1 MDIKGDW
8 KKRAVSGLMVLAMAL
23 SLLPTSILAADTRSV
38 TDNAIKNGS
47 FEQPAFDDRP
57 SPQWVPDLAFD
68 WKTTAFGKKIE
79 FGSSRNGHDAPQ
91 LTGNNKDIPDGYQFA
106 ELNADEESTL
116 YQYATTVG
124 GNVYEWGLSHRG
136 RYGIDQMAV
145 IIGPKQNVDPA
156 KPSKDGKDQFMQM
169 TDWVR
174 QNAVDIPQTGCT
186 QKITVYSK
194 KFAANGGFQNDIGD
208 SAFSAS
214 PSDVYTE
221 KWNVWIIGT
230 NSDAWGNYG
239 TNSPAYAAGKLAYS
253 CRYAVPDGQTETVF
267 AFCSYS
273 AAGGK
278 TCGNLI
284 DNIHFSLYQT
294 ITAAATAEGS
304 GFIGVP
310 TGNVSEY
317 YPIGS
322 SMSELVVAN
331 GSTITVKA
339 VEPESGDV
347 QFVGAYVTRQ
357 TQTGLE
363 KEFIPAASWKPD
375 DGTYTYTYVHPVKEP
390 ADIVLVFVKK
400 PMVIYEANGGNRYT
414 YGDNGTNAVS
424 FAQQAGSGGVLKER
438 EPYTAQAAETTKD
451 GWRFDGWLLPQNDK
465 VLPAVHTVSY
475 DAERETFTFAANGET
490 TELES
495 VGATLIAQWR
505 WRQRFVTASRVKDAD
520 GKVSADFQENAGCGT
535 VEIVGNVGES
545 VANTPAAKDYFASAS
560 ERVTVTAAANAG
572 YEFIGWYQQV
582 DGEKYELVS
591 SKPTHSYT
599 VSREGVQTIYA
610 RFAPTHTVTY
620 QWASEAAGKC
630 PPEGQLNAN
639 NISLPEDGTVI
650 DGGTYYISKDL
661 EIDKTIDGTVR
672 KDGRTVPGKWVF
684 TGWHDGKE
692 DGSSGTGSDIVI
704 RKTELINVTGDR
716 TLTGFWTFIPEEEHT
731 LTYQFADSARW
742 SPSGSFELTENYYRG
757 ESVTAQ
763 AEPAHNR
770 TKDEE
775 GNPIDVLATGNVTLY
790 GDWSFK
796 GWQRSDTKDKDIV
809 AAGDKFNM
817 PGKDLTLTG
826 QWKFTPYTYT
836 VVYDLGNGTTVDDP
850 NNKNYN
856 YSKLLGSSKPGL
868 NASST
873 DIGIPFGASI
883 KLMELPDGTE
893 IPDDKYFAGWSLTNP
908 EGMTEVQINALP
920 TQDPGDSVGY
930 RKLGI
935 TENGQEVKL
944 YAVYKNKDV
953 ATVDFAV
960 NDSNWGDVD
969 TKSGSFTVQ
978 HGMVDTKT
986 VSSTA
991 TPRDGYHFV
1000 GWYEKD
1006 DGKLESVSKSAINGT
1021 TLTVTTAM
1029 MQEKLNSLT
1038 ENGTP
1043 VLVHYVA
1050 VFARDSFT
1058 VKFDGNGDDVTGEML
1073 PQTFHD
1079 PDSEDQPTTLR
1090 KNEFK
1095 RPGYV
1100 FTGWVEYRTRE
1111 EGQGRIYDDEAS
1123 FAEVTLYRGEQI
1135 KNGGTITLY
1144 AQWEKLADVTIF
1156 YTPEPTSLGTVKLNG
1171 TAAKEND
1178 TITVQEGTVYE
1189 QLNPETG
1196 EARGA
1201 TAVPG
1206 EGSVFVGW
1214 YDAQDTEWSHPLT
1227 GGSTTYTPKRDL
1239 SGRYRKGSYVAL
1251 FRLKQYVLHYV
1262 ANAADAVGKMEDQT
1276 FPHGEAYPLK
1286 KCAFS
1291 REGYRFV
1298 CWATKPEGGEVKY
1311 EDQKNI
1317 KLDEEFP
1324 NLKKDNEEVT
1334 LYAVWQEQSVTI
1346 GYVSSDTELGTVSSA
1361 LETVAAVKGTAK
1373 GSTAQPKSGA
1383 RFDGWYS
1390 ADGTLLSTELKFV
1403 PTRVDGTVWQGTTY
1417 YAHFS
1422 AKRSPSTPSTPA
1434 KPDETKPTLAPIP
1447 EMLNGEDHYAYL
1459 LGYEDGTVRPNGS
1472 ISRAEVATVLFRL
1485 LKDDVRTQNLTK
1497 DNAYS
1502 DVSDTAWYSTAV
1514 STLSKM
1520 GVISGYPDGT
1530 FRPNAP
1536 ITRAEFAAM
1545 IARFDETA
1553 KSADTPFTDISGHW
1567 AENAIGKAYGNG
1579 WVEGSS
1585 KTVFCP
1591 ESNLTRAETAT
1602 LLNRVLHR
1610 LPEKESDLLAN
1621 QIAWPDNPE
1630 TFWGYLAIQEA
1641 TNSHEYERKA
1651 DGVHETQT
1659 AKRENR
1665 DWSKEFEQ

>member
-8 KKRAVSGLMVLAMAL
+8 KKRAVCGLMVLAMAL

-38 TDNAIKNGS
+38 TENAIKNGS
-47 FEQPAFDDRP
+47 FEEPAFHDKN
-57 SPQWVPDLAFD
+57 SPQWPAKEVPDWD
-68 WKTTAFGKKIE
+68 TTASDRKIE
-79 FGSSRNGHDAPQ
+79 FGSRRNGKDAPQ
-91 LTGNNKDIPDGYQFA
+91 LMGDQTIPDGSQFA
-106 ELNADEESTL
+106 ELNADEEGTL
-116 YQYATTVG
+116 YQYAETVG

-136 RYGIDQMAV
+136 REGDDHMAL
-145 IIGPKQNVDPA
+145 IIGPKQDE
-156 KPSKDGKDQFMQM
+156 KPDKPNKAGKDQFMRM
-169 TDWVR
+169 TDWVKSHAEKLGV
-174 QNAVDIPQTGCT
+174 NIPVTGCT

-208 SAFSAS
+208 AFSAS

-230 NSDAWGNYG
+230 SNTAWGNYG
-239 TNSPAYAAGKLAYS
+239 TKSSAYAAGKLAYS
-253 CRYAVPDGQTETVF
+253 CRYAVPDGQTKTVF

-273 AAGGK
+273 AATSNK
-278 TCGNLI
+278 TLGNLI

-294 ITAAATAEGS
+294 ITAAATAGGS

-310 TGNVSEY
+310 TGGKNVY
-317 YPIGS
+317 YEIRG

-331 GSTITVKA
+331 GSPITVKA
-339 VEPESGDV
+339 VEPESDDV

-357 TQTGLE
+357 TQNGLK
-363 KEFIPAASWKPD
+363 KEFIPATSPSWDKVD
-375 DGTYTYTYVHPVKEP
+375 RTYTYEHPVEEP

-400 PMVIYEANGGNRYT
+400 PMVIYEANGGKQYT
-414 YGDNGTNAVS
+414 HGDNGTNAVS
-424 FAQQAGSGGVLKER
+424 FAPQVSGDGSTTARGPYDSKEAT
-438 EPYTAQAAETTKD
+438 PVKD
-451 GWRFDGWLLPQNDK
+451 GWRFDGWLLPQKNK

-475 DAERETFTFAANGET
+475 DAESETFTFTANGET

-495 VGATLIAQWR
+495 VGATLIAQWK
-505 WRQRFVTASRVKDAD
+505 WRQRFVTASRVKNAD
-520 GKVSADFQENAGCGT
+520 GKVSDDFLVNEDCGT
-535 VEIVGNVGES
+535 VEIVGNEGES
-545 VANTPAAKDYFASAS
+545 VANNPAAKDYFASAS
-560 ERVTVTAAANAG
+560 ERVTVTATAKAG

-582 DGEKYELVS
+582 DGKYDLVS

-599 VSREGVQTIYA
+599 VISEGVQTIYA

-620 QWASEAAGKC
+620 QWASVAAGKC
-630 PPEGQLNAN
+630 PQNTPD
-639 NISLPEDGTVI
+639 PPRPGTVI
-650 DGGTYYISKDL
+650 DGGTYYISKDF
-661 EIDKTIDGTVR
+661 IKDKTTIDGTVK

-684 TGWHDGKE
+684 TGWHDGEE
-692 DGSSGTGSDIVI
+692 DGSSGNDVDIVI
-704 RKTELINVTGDR
+704 RVTELINVTGDR
-716 TLTGFWTFIPEEEHT
+716 TLTGFWTFEPEAEHS
-731 LTYQFADSARW
+731 LSYQFADSGSW
-742 SPSGSFELTENYYRG
+742 SPSGSFAHTEEHYRG
-757 ESVTAQ
+757 ESVKA
-763 AEPAHNR
+763 ASEPARNQ
-770 TKDEE
+770 TMDGK
-775 GNPIDVLATGNVTLY
+775 DVLVTDNVTLY

-796 GWQRSDTKDKDIV
+796 GWQRSDNENTIT
-809 AAGDKFNM
+809 AGNDFDM
-817 PGKDLTLTG
+817 PGNNLTLTG
-826 QWKFTPYTYT
+826 QWEFTPYTYT
-836 VVYDLGNGTTVDDP
+836 VVYDTGNGEPVGDLKYASYD
-850 NNKNYN
+850 YAA
-856 YSKLLGSSKPGL
+856 LLGSSKPGL
-868 NASST
+868 KAPST
-873 DIGIPFGASI
+873 GIPFGASI
-883 KLMELPDGTE
+883 KLMELPAGTE
-893 IPDDKYFAGWSLTNP
+893 IPNDKYFAGWSLVKPTNADLSDI
-908 EGMTEVQINALP
+908 E
-920 TQDPGDSVGY
+920 TQAPGDSVGF
-930 RKLGI
+930 RKLEV

-960 NDSNWGDVD
+960 NDSNWGDVNP
-969 TKSGSFTVQ
+969 KSGSFMVQ
-978 HGMVDTKT
+978 NGKVDEGT

-991 TPRDGYHFV
+991 APRDGYHFV
-1000 GWYEKD
+1000 GWYEESD
-1006 DGKLESVSKSAINGT
+1006 DGKLEPVNGSAISGT
-1021 TLTVTTAM
+1021 TLTVTAAM
-1029 MQEKLNSLT
+1029 MQAKLKPLAESRG
-1038 ENGTP
+1038 ENRTP
-1043 VLVHYVA
+1043 VLVVRYVA
-1050 VFARDSFT
+1050 VFEPNTFT
-1058 VKFDGNGDDVTGEML
+1058 IHYEPNYPIIDAGAQSGEMVDQTFSAATTSRNLSPNQFQCKGYTFDGWTTGKGDFYSDGAAFT
-1073 PQTFHD
+1073 QTV
-1079 PDSEDQPTTLR
+1079 E
-1090 KNEFK
+1090 NEGK
-1095 RPGYV
+1095 V
-1100 FTGWVEYRTRE
+1100 
-1111 EGQGRIYDDEAS
+1111 
-1123 FAEVTLYRGEQI
+1123 
-1135 KNGGTITLY
+1135 TLY
-1144 AQWEKLADVTIF
+1144 AQWERLADVTIF
-1156 YTPEPTSLGTVKLNG
+1156 YTPEPTSLGTVELNG

-1189 QLNPETG
+1189 SLNPETG
-1196 EARGA
+1196 TARGA

-1206 EGSVFVGW
+1206 KGSVFVGW
-1214 YDAQDTEWSHPLT
+1214 YDAQGKHPLT
-1227 GGSTTYTPKRDL
+1227 DKTTYTPEKGS
-1239 SGRYRKGSYVAL
+1239 SGRYQDGSYVAR
-1251 FRLKQYVLHYV
+1251 FRLKQYVLHYD
-1262 ANAADAVGKMEDQT
+1262 ANGGTDTMEDQT
-1276 FPHGEAYPLK
+1276 FPHGQAHPLE

-1298 CWATKPEGGEVKY
+1298 GWATESAGEVKY
-1311 EDQKNI
+1311 EDQESI
-1317 KLDEEFP
+1317 KLDEKFP
-1324 NLKKDNEEVT
+1324 NLTNDNDVVT
-1334 LYAVWQEQSVTI
+1334 LYAVWEEQSVTI
-1346 GYVSSDTELGTVSSA
+1346 GYEPNDAELGTV
-1361 LETVAAVKGTAK
+1361 TVESEPVDAVTGTAH

-1383 RFDGWYS
+1383 KFDGWYS
-1390 ADGTLLSTELKFV
+1390 ADGTLLSTELTFV
-1403 PTRVDGTVWQGTTY
+1403 PTRADGAVWQGTTY
-1417 YAHFS
+1417 YARFS

-1485 LKDDVRTQNLTK
+1485 LKDDVRMQNLTK

-1502 DVSDTAWYSTAV
+1502 DVSDTAWYAAAV

-1621 QIAWPDNPE
+1621 QIVWPDNPE

>member
-8 KKRAVSGLMVLAMAL
+8 KKRAVCGLMVLAMAL

-47 FEQPAFDDRP
+47 FEEPAFHDKN
-57 SPQWVPDLAFD
+57 SPQWPANNVPDWD
-68 WKTTAFGKKIE
+68 TTASDKLIE
-79 FGSSRNGHDAPQ
+79 FGSTRK
-91 LTGNNKDIPDGYQFA
+91 TGKVPHIWGNPDIPDGDQFV
-106 ELNADEESTL
+106 ELNAKEESTL
-116 YQYATTVG
+116 YQNAETVG

-136 RYGIDQMAV
+136 RDGVDQMAL
-145 IIGPKQNVDPA
+145 IIGPKQDVDPA
-156 KPSKDGKDQFMQM
+156 KPSADGKDQFMRM
-169 TDWVR
+169 TDWVKSH
-174 QNAVDIPQTGCT
+174 AEELGVKIPYTGCT

-194 KFAANGGFQNDIGD
+194 KFAKNGRFQNDIGD
-208 SAFSAS
+208 AFSAS
-214 PSDVYTE
+214 PFGVYTE

-230 NSDAWGNYG
+230 NNNAWGNYG
-239 TNSPAYAAGKLAYS
+239 TKSPDYAAGKLAYS

-273 AAGGK
+273 AATSDK
-278 TCGNLI
+278 TLGNLI

-294 ITAAATAEGS
+294 ITAAATAGGS

-310 TGNVSEY
+310 TGDKGSEY
-317 YPIGS
+317 YEIGS

-339 VEPESGDV
+339 VEPESDDV

-357 TQTGLE
+357 TQNGLK
-363 KEFIPAASWKPD
+363 KEFIPATSPSWDKVD
-375 DGTYTYTYVHPVKEP
+375 RTYTYVHPVEEP
-390 ADIVLVFVKK
+390 ADIVLVFIK
-400 PMVIYEANGGNRYT
+400 PPTVVYDANGGQKYVHT
-414 YGDNGTNAVS
+414 EGAAEPTDTVS
-424 FAQQAGSGGVLKER
+424 FATGRTK
-438 EPYTAQAAETTKD
+438 YTSHAAQAPAGCKD
-451 GWRFDGWLLPQNDK
+451 TWQFQGWLLVRNEK

-495 VGATLIAQWR
+495 VGATLIAQWK
-505 WRQRFVTASRVKDAD
+505 WRQRFVTASRVKEN
-520 GKVSADFQENAGCGT
+520 GKVSADFRENTDCGT
-535 VEIVGNVGES
+535 VDIVDHKGEL
-545 VANTPAAKDYFASAS
+545 VADNPAAKDYFASAS

-582 DGEKYELVS
+582 DGNKYELVS
-591 SKPTHSYT
+591 SKPTHSYN

-610 RFAPTHTVTY
+610 HFAPTHTVTY
-620 QWASEAAGKC
+620 RWTTEEGKC
-630 PPEGQLNAN
+630 PPEELLNKN
-639 NISLPEDGTVI
+639 GISLPKDGTVI

-661 EIDKTIDGTVR
+661 KIGKTIDGTVT

-692 DGSSGTGSDIVI
+692 DGSSGNDVDIVI
-704 RKTELINVTGDR
+704 RVTELINVTGDR
-716 TLTGFWTFIPEEEHT
+716 TLTGFWTFEPEAEHS
-731 LTYQFADSARW
+731 LSYQFADSGSW
-742 SPSGSFELTENYYRG
+742 SPSGSLAQTEEHYRG
-757 ESVTAQ
+757 ESVTAK
-763 AEPAHNR
+763 AEPARNQ
-770 TKDEE
+770 TTDGK
-775 GNPIDVLATGNVTLY
+775 DVLATDDVTLY
-790 GDWSFK
+790 GAWSFK
-796 GWQRSDTKDKDIV
+796 GWQRSDDNEGII
-809 AAGDKFNM
+809 AAGSEFNM
-817 PGKDLTLTG
+817 PGNDLTLTG
-826 QWKFTPYTYT
+826 QWEFTPYTYT
-836 VVYDLGNGTTVDDP
+836 VVYDTGDGKPISDP
-850 NNKNYN
+850 KYAR
-856 YSKLLGSSKPGL
+856 YDYAALLGSSKPGL
-868 NASST
+868 KAPST
-873 DIGIPFGASI
+873 GIPFGASI
-883 KLMELPDGTE
+883 ELMELPDGTE
-893 IPDDKYFAGWSLTNP
+893 IPDDKYFAGWSIVDPTNADLSTI
-908 EGMTEVQINALP
+908 E
-920 TQDPGDSVGY
+920 TQDPGDSVGF
-930 RKLGI
+930 RKLKV

-960 NDSNWGDVD
+960 NNSNWGDVNP
-969 TKSGSFTVQ
+969 KSGSFTVQ
-978 HGMVDTKT
+978 GNVVEGNT

-991 TPRDGYHFV
+991 APREGYHFV

-1006 DGKLESVSKSAINGT
+1006 AQGELSLVSKDA
-1021 TLTVTTAM
+1021 TLTVTSDM
-1029 MQEKLNSLT
+1029 MQAKLKPLAESRG
-1038 ENGTP
+1038 ENRTP
-1043 VLVHYVA
+1043 VHVVRYIA
-1050 VFARDSFT
+1050 VFARNSFT
-1058 VKFDGNGDDVTGEML
+1058 VEFDRNGDDVTGEIP
-1073 PQTFHD
+1073 PQKFHD
-1079 PDSEDQPTTLR
+1079 PKSKDQPTMLR
-1090 KNEFK
+1090 KNAFT

-1100 FTGWVEYRTRE
+1100 FTGWAELE
-1111 EGQGRIYDDEAS
+1111 NGQGRIYADEAP
-1123 FAEVTLYRGEQI
+1123 FAEVTIYRGVEI
-1135 KNGGTITLY
+1135 KNRDTITLY
-1144 AQWEKLADVTIF
+1144 TQWKKLPDVTIF
-1156 YTPEPTSLGTVKLNG
+1156 YTPEPTSLGTVKLNPTESNELDPQDG
-1171 TAAKEND
+1171 MVSES
-1178 TITVQEGTVYE
+1178 
-1189 QLNPETG
+1189 LNPETG
-1196 EARGA
+1196 TARGA

-1214 YDAQDTEWSHPLT
+1214 YDAQDTERSNLLT
-1227 GGSTTYTPKRDL
+1227 GSTAYTPEKDL
-1239 SGRYRKGSYVAL
+1239 SGRYRDGSYVAL
-1251 FRLKQYVLHYV
+1251 FRLKQYVLHYD
-1262 ANAADAVGKMEDQT
+1262 ANGGTDTMENQT
-1276 FPHGEAYPLK
+1276 FPHGQAHPLE

-1298 CWATKPEGGEVKY
+1298 GWATESTGKVKY
-1311 EDQKNI
+1311 EDQESI
-1317 KLDEEFP
+1317 KLEEEFP
-1324 NLKKDNEEVT
+1324 NLKDDNDEVT
-1334 LYAVWQEQSVTI
+1334 LYAVWKEQSVTI
-1346 GYVSSDTELGTVSSA
+1346 GYEPNDAELGSVSSA
-1361 LETVAAVKGTAK
+1361 SETVDAVTGTAK
-1373 GSTAQPKSGA
+1373 GSIAQPKSGA

-1390 ADGTLLSTELKFV
+1390 ADGTLLSKELTFV
-1403 PTRVDGTVWQGTTY
+1403 PTKKDGAVWQGTTY
-1417 YAHFS
+1417 YARFS

-1485 LKDDVRTQNLTK
+1485 LKDDVRAQNLTK
-1497 DNAYS
+1497 DNACS
-1502 DVSDTAWYSTAV
+1502 DVSGTAWYAAAV

-1536 ITRAEFAAM
+1536 ITRAEVAAM

-1621 QIAWPDNPE
+1621 QIVWPDNPE

>member
-8 KKRAVSGLMVLAMAL
+8 KKRAVCGLMVLAMAL

-38 TDNAIKNGS
+38 TENAIKNGS
-47 FEQPAFDDRP
+47 FEEPAFHDKN
-57 SPQWVPDLAFD
+57 SPQWPAKEVPDWD
-68 WKTTAFGKKIE
+68 TTASDRKIE
-79 FGSSRNGHDAPQ
+79 FGSRRNGKDAPQ
-91 LTGNNKDIPDGYQFA
+91 LMGDQTIPDGSQFA

-116 YQYATTVG
+116 YQYAETVG

-136 RYGIDQMAV
+136 REGDDHMAL
-145 IIGPKQNVDPA
+145 IIGPKQDE
-156 KPSKDGKDQFMQM
+156 KPDKPNKAGKDQFMRM
-169 TDWVR
+169 TDWVKSHAEKLGV
-174 QNAVDIPQTGCT
+174 NIPVTGCT

-208 SAFSAS
+208 AFSAS

-230 NSDAWGNYG
+230 SNTAWGNYG
-239 TNSPAYAAGKLAYS
+239 TKSSAYAAGKLAYS
-253 CRYAVPDGQTETVF
+253 CRYAVPDGQTKTVF

-273 AAGGK
+273 AATSNK
-278 TCGNLI
+278 TLGNLI

-294 ITAAATAEGS
+294 ITAAATAGGS

-310 TGNVSEY
+310 TGGKNVY
-317 YPIGS
+317 YEIRG

-331 GSTITVKA
+331 GSPITVKA
-339 VEPESGDV
+339 VEPESDDV

-357 TQTGLE
+357 TQNGLK
-363 KEFIPAASWKPD
+363 KEFIPATSPSWDKVD
-375 DGTYTYTYVHPVKEP
+375 RTYTYEHPVEEP

-400 PMVIYEANGGNRYT
+400 PMVIYEANGGKQYT
-414 YGDNGTNAVS
+414 HGDNGTNAVS
-424 FAQQAGSGGVLKER
+424 FAPQVSGDGSTTARGPYDSKEAT
-438 EPYTAQAAETTKD
+438 PVKD
-451 GWRFDGWLLPQNDK
+451 GWRFDGWLLPQKNK

-475 DAERETFTFAANGET
+475 DAESETFTFTANGET

-495 VGATLIAQWR
+495 VGATLIAQWK
-505 WRQRFVTASRVKDAD
+505 WRQRFVTASRVKNAD
-520 GKVSADFQENAGCGT
+520 GKVSDDFLVNEDCGT
-535 VEIVGNVGES
+535 VEIVGNEGES
-545 VANTPAAKDYFASAS
+545 VANNPAAKDYFASAS
-560 ERVTVTAAANAG
+560 ERVTVTATAKAG

-582 DGEKYELVS
+582 DGKYDLVS

-599 VSREGVQTIYA
+599 VISEGVQTIYA

-620 QWASEAAGKC
+620 QWASVAAGKC
-630 PPEGQLNAN
+630 PQNTPD
-639 NISLPEDGTVI
+639 PPRPGTVI
-650 DGGTYYISKDL
+650 DGGTYYISKDF
-661 EIDKTIDGTVR
+661 IKDKTTIDGTVK

-684 TGWHDGKE
+684 TGWHDGEE
-692 DGSSGTGSDIVI
+692 DGSSGNDVDIVI
-704 RKTELINVTGDR
+704 RVTELINVTGDR
-716 TLTGFWTFIPEEEHT
+716 TLTGFWTFEPEAEHS
-731 LTYQFADSARW
+731 LSYQFADSGSW
-742 SPSGSFELTENYYRG
+742 SPSGSFAHTEEHYRG
-757 ESVTAQ
+757 ESVKA
-763 AEPAHNR
+763 ASEPARNQ
-770 TKDEE
+770 TMDGK
-775 GNPIDVLATGNVTLY
+775 DVLVTDNVTLY

-796 GWQRSDTKDKDIV
+796 GWQRSDNENTIT
-809 AAGDKFNM
+809 AGNDFDM
-817 PGKDLTLTG
+817 PGNNLTLTG
-826 QWKFTPYTYT
+826 QWEFTPYTYT
-836 VVYDLGNGTTVDDP
+836 VVYDTGNGEPVGDLKYASYD
-850 NNKNYN
+850 YAA
-856 YSKLLGSSKPGL
+856 LLGSSKPGL
-868 NASST
+868 KAPST
-873 DIGIPFGASI
+873 GIPFGASI
-883 KLMELPDGTE
+883 KLMELPAGTE
-893 IPDDKYFAGWSLTNP
+893 IPNDKYFAGWSLVKPTNADLSDI
-908 EGMTEVQINALP
+908 E
-920 TQDPGDSVGY
+920 TQAPGDSVGF
-930 RKLGI
+930 RKLEV

-960 NDSNWGDVD
+960 NDSNWGDVNP
-969 TKSGSFTVQ
+969 KSGRFTVQ
-978 HGMVDTKT
+978 GNEVDGNT

-991 TPRDGYHFV
+991 APRDGYHFV
-1000 GWYEKD
+1000 GWYEESD
-1006 DGKLESVSKSAINGT
+1006 DGKLEPVNGSAISGT
-1021 TLTVTTAM
+1021 TLTVTAAM
-1029 MQEKLNSLT
+1029 MQAKLKPLAESRG
-1038 ENGTP
+1038 ENRTP
-1043 VLVHYVA
+1043 VLVVRYVA
-1050 VFARDSFT
+1050 VFEPNTFT
-1058 VKFDGNGDDVTGEML
+1058 IHYEPNYPIIDAGAQSGEMVDQTFSAATTSRNLSPNQFQCKGYTFDGWTTGKGDFYSDGAAFT
-1073 PQTFHD
+1073 QTV
-1079 PDSEDQPTTLR
+1079 E
-1090 KNEFK
+1090 NEGK
-1095 RPGYV
+1095 V
-1100 FTGWVEYRTRE
+1100 
-1111 EGQGRIYDDEAS
+1111 
-1123 FAEVTLYRGEQI
+1123 
-1135 KNGGTITLY
+1135 TLY
-1144 AQWEKLADVTIF
+1144 AQWERLADVTIF
-1156 YTPEPTSLGTVKLNG
+1156 YTPEPTSLGTVELNG

-1189 QLNPETG
+1189 SLNPETG
-1196 EARGA
+1196 TARGA

-1206 EGSVFVGW
+1206 KGSVFVGW
-1214 YDAQDTEWSHPLT
+1214 YDAQGKHPLT
-1227 GGSTTYTPKRDL
+1227 DKTTYTPEKGS
-1239 SGRYRKGSYVAL
+1239 SGRYQDGSYVAR
-1251 FRLKQYVLHYV
+1251 FRLKQYVLHYD
-1262 ANAADAVGKMEDQT
+1262 ANGGTDTMEDQT
-1276 FPHGEAYPLK
+1276 FPHGQAHPLE

-1298 CWATKPEGGEVKY
+1298 GWATESAGEVKY
-1311 EDQKNI
+1311 EDQESI
-1317 KLDEEFP
+1317 KLDEKFP
-1324 NLKKDNEEVT
+1324 NLTNDNDVVT
-1334 LYAVWQEQSVTI
+1334 LYAVWEEQSVTI
-1346 GYVSSDTELGTVSSA
+1346 GYEPNDAELGTV
-1361 LETVAAVKGTAK
+1361 TVESEPVDAVTGTAH

-1383 RFDGWYS
+1383 KFDGWYS
-1390 ADGTLLSTELKFV
+1390 ADGTLLSTELTFV
-1403 PTRVDGTVWQGTTY
+1403 PTRADGAVWQGTTY
-1417 YAHFS
+1417 YARFS

-1485 LKDDVRTQNLTK
+1485 LKDDVRMQNLTK

-1502 DVSDTAWYSTAV
+1502 DVSDTAWYAAAV

-1621 QIAWPDNPE
+1621 QIVWPDNPE

>member
-8 KKRAVSGLMVLAMAL
+8 KKRVVSGLMVLAMAL

-47 FEQPAFDDRP
+47 FEQPAFDDKP
-57 SPQWVPDLAFD
+57 SPQWVPGPTFD

-79 FGSSRNGHDAPQ
+79 FGSSRNGQKAPQ
-91 LTGNNKDIPDGYQFA
+91 LIGNQDIPDGYQFA

-116 YQYATTVG
+116 YQYAETVG

-136 RYGIDQMAV
+136 REGDDHMAL
-145 IIGPKQNVDPA
+145 IIGPKQDE
-156 KPSKDGKDQFMQM
+156 KPDKPNKAGKDQFMRM
-169 TDWVR
+169 TDWVKSHAEKLGV
-174 QNAVDIPQTGCT
+174 NIPVTGCT

-208 SAFSAS
+208 AFSAS

-230 NSDAWGNYG
+230 SNTAWGNYG
-239 TNSPAYAAGKLAYS
+239 TKSSAYAAGNLAYS
-253 CRYAVPDGQTETVF
+253 CRYAVPDGQTKTVF

-273 AAGGK
+273 AATSNK
-278 TCGNLI
+278 TLGNLI

-294 ITAAATAEGS
+294 ITAAATAGGS
-304 GFIGVP
+304 GFIIVP
-310 TGNVSEY
+310 TGDVSEY

-322 SMSELVVAN
+322 SMRELVVAN
-331 GSTITVKA
+331 GSPITVK
-339 VEPESGDV
+339 VVKPESDDV

-363 KEFIPAASWKPD
+363 KKFIPAASWKPD
-375 DGTYTYTYVHPVKEP
+375 DGTYPYTYEYRVEEP

-400 PMVIYEANGGNRYT
+400 AMVIYEANGGRYT
-414 YGDNGTNAVS
+414 HGDNGTNAVS
-424 FAQQAGSGGVLKER
+424 FAPQVSGDGSTTARGPYDSKEAT
-438 EPYTAQAAETTKD
+438 PVKD
-451 GWRFDGWLLPQNDK
+451 GWRFDGWLLARNHK

-475 DAERETFTFAANGET
+475 DPAIETFTFTAADGTSET
-490 TELES
+490 LKS
-495 VGATLIAQWR
+495 DGATLFAQWK
-505 WRQRFVTASRVKDAD
+505 WRQRFVTASRVKDAG
-520 GKVSADFQENAGCGT
+520 GKVSADFRENTECGT
-535 VEIVGNVGES
+535 VKIVGNEGES
-545 VANTPAAKDYFASAS
+545 VESNPAAKDYFASAS
-560 ERVTVTAAANAG
+560 ERVTVTATAKAG

-582 DGEKYELVS
+582 DGEYDLVS
-591 SKPTHSYT
+591 NKPTHSYN
-599 VSREGVQTIYA
+599 VSSEGVQTIYA

-630 PPEGQLNAN
+630 PPNR
-639 NISLPEDGTVI
+639 PEPPSPGTVI

-661 EIDKTIDGTVR
+661 EIGKTIDGTVK

-692 DGSSGTGSDIVI
+692 DGSSGNDVDIVI
-704 RKTELINVTGDR
+704 RVTELINVTGDR
-716 TLTGFWTFIPEEEHT
+716 TLTGFWTFEPEAEHS
-731 LTYQFADSARW
+731 LSYQFADSGSW
-742 SPSGSFELTENYYRG
+742 SPSGSLAQTEEHYRG
-757 ESVTAQ
+757 ESVTAK
-763 AEPAHNR
+763 AEPARNQ
-770 TKDEE
+770 TTDGK
-775 GNPIDVLATGNVTLY
+775 DVLATDDVTLY
-790 GDWSFK
+790 GAWSFK
-796 GWQRSDTKDKDIV
+796 GWQRSDDNEGII
-809 AAGDKFNM
+809 AAGSEFNM
-817 PGKDLTLTG
+817 PGNDLTLTG
-826 QWKFTPYTYT
+826 QWEFTPYTYT
-836 VVYDLGNGTTVDDP
+836 VVYDTGDGKPISDP
-850 NNKNYN
+850 KYAR
-856 YSKLLGSSKPGL
+856 YDYAALLGSSKPGL
-868 NASST
+868 KAPST
-873 DIGIPFGASI
+873 GIPFGASI
-883 KLMELPDGTE
+883 KLMELPAGTE
-893 IPDDKYFAGWSLTNP
+893 IPNDKYFAGWSLVKP
-908 EGMTEVQINALP
+908 ENNLSTIE
-920 TQDPGDSVGY
+920 TQAPGDSVGF
-930 RKLGI
+930 RKLKV

-969 TKSGSFTVQ
+969 PKSGSFMVQ
-978 HGMVDTKT
+978 NGKVDEGT

-991 TPRDGYHFV
+991 DPRDGYHFV
-1000 GWYEKD
+1000 GWYEK
-1006 DGKLESVSKSAINGT
+1006 GALTPVSTGA
-1021 TLTVTTAM
+1021 TLTVTAAM

-1038 ENGTP
+1038 EKL
-1043 VLVHYVA
+1043 VVHYVA

-1058 VKFDGNGDDVTGEML
+1058 VKFEPNGALDAGGKSDVTGEMP
-1073 PQTFHD
+1073 PQKFHD
-1079 PDSEDQPTTLR
+1079 PNSEDQPTTLR
-1090 KNEFK
+1090 KNAFT
-1095 RPGYV
+1095 RPGYE
-1100 FTGWVEYRTRE
+1100 FTGWAESKTGEGRTYADKE
-1111 EGQGRIYDDEAS
+1111 P
-1123 FAEVTLYRGEQI
+1123 FAEVTIYQGNKIED
-1135 KNGGTITLY
+1135 GGTIILY
-1144 AQWEKLADVTIF
+1144 AQWEKLPDVTIS
-1156 YTPEPTSLGTVKLNG
+1156 YTPIPTSLGTVKLND
-1171 TAAKEND
+1171 AAAEAND
-1178 TITVQEGTVYE
+1178 TITVQEGAVYE
-1189 QLNPETG
+1189 HLNPETG
-1196 EARGA
+1196 TARGA

-1206 EGSVFVGW
+1206 KGSVFVGW
-1214 YDAQDTEWSHPLT
+1214 YDAQGKHPLT
-1227 GGSTTYTPKRDL
+1227 DKTTYTPEKGS
-1239 SGRYRKGSYVAL
+1239 SGRYQDGSYVAR
-1251 FRLKQYVLHYV
+1251 FRLKQYVLHYD
-1262 ANAADAVGKMEDQT
+1262 ANGGTGTMEDQT
-1276 FPHGEAYPLK
+1276 FPHGQAHPLE

-1298 CWATKPEGGEVKY
+1298 GWATESAGEVKY
-1311 EDQKNI
+1311 EDQESI
-1317 KLDEEFP
+1317 KLDEKFP
-1324 NLKKDNEEVT
+1324 NLTNDNDVVT
-1334 LYAVWQEQSVTI
+1334 LYAVWEEQSVTLS
-1346 GYVSSDTELGTVSSA
+1346 YEPNDAELGTV
-1361 LETVAAVKGTAK
+1361 TVESEPVDAVTGTAH
-1373 GSTAQPKSGA
+1373 GSTAQAKSGA
-1383 RFDGWYS
+1383 KFDGWYS
-1390 ADGTLLSTELKFV
+1390 ADGTQLSTDLAFV
-1403 PTRVDGTVWQGTTY
+1403 PKKADGAVWQGTTY
-1417 YAHFS
+1417 YARFS
-1422 AKRSPSTPSTPA
+1422 AQRRPSTPSTPA

-1485 LKDDVRTQNLTK
+1485 LKDDVRMQNLTK

-1502 DVSDTAWYSTAV
+1502 DVSDTAWYAAAV

-1621 QIAWPDNPE
+1621 QIVWPDNPE

>member
-47 FEQPAFDDRP
+47 FEEPAFHDKN
-57 SPQWVPDLAFD
+57 SPQWPAKEVPDWD
-68 WKTTAFGKKIE
+68 TTASDRKIE
-79 FGSSRNGHDAPQ
+79 FGSRRNGKDAPQ
-91 LTGNNKDIPDGYQFA
+91 LIGDQTIPDGYQFA

-116 YQYATTVG
+116 YQYAETVG

-136 RYGIDQMAV
+136 REGDDHMAL
-145 IIGPKQNVDPA
+145 IIGPKQDE
-156 KPSKDGKDQFMQM
+156 KPDKPNKAGKDQFMRM
-169 TDWVR
+169 TDWVKSHAEKLGV
-174 QNAVDIPQTGCT
+174 NIPVTGCT

-208 SAFSAS
+208 AFSAS

-230 NSDAWGNYG
+230 SNTAWGNYG
-239 TNSPAYAAGKLAYS
+239 TKSSAYAAGNLAYS
-253 CRYAVPDGQTETVF
+253 CRYAVPDGQTKTVF

-273 AAGGK
+273 SATSNK
-278 TCGNLI
+278 TLGNLI

-294 ITAAATAEGS
+294 ITAAATAGGS
-304 GFIGVP
+304 GYIGVS
-310 TGNVSEY
+310 TGDKDESVLY
-317 YPIGS
+317 KIDDK
-322 SMSELVVAN
+322 MRELVVAN
-331 GSTITVKA
+331 GSPITVK
-339 VEPESGDV
+339 VVKPKSDDV

-357 TQTGLE
+357 TAKGLE
-363 KEFIPAASWKPD
+363 QVFIPVADKGWREEGD
-375 DGTYTYTYVHPVKEP
+375 TYTYEHRVEEP

-400 PMVIYEANGGNRYT
+400 PMVIYEANGGKQYT
-414 YGDNGTNAVS
+414 HGDNGTNAVS
-424 FAQQAGSGGVLKER
+424 FAPQVSDDGSTTARGPYDSKEAT
-438 EPYTAQAAETTKD
+438 PVKD
-451 GWRFDGWLLPQNDK
+451 GWRFDGWLLPQKNK

-475 DAERETFTFAANGET
+475 DAERDTFTFAANGET
-490 TELES
+490 TELQS
-495 VGATLIAQWR
+495 GGATLIAQWK
-505 WRQRFVTASRVKDAD
+505 WRQRFVTASRVKGAD
-520 GKVSADFQENAGCGT
+520 GMVSADIQENTACGS
-535 VEIVGNVGES
+535 I
-545 VANTPAAKDYFASAS
+545 
-560 ERVTVTAAANAG
+560 TVTSDGAAVKTETTEAVTDYYSQANEKITATATAKNG
-572 YEFIGWYQQV
+572 YRFVGWYQQL
-582 DGEKYELVS
+582 DGDTYQFVS
-591 SKPTHSYT
+591 NQATYT
-599 VSREGVQTIYA
+599 YTAKAEGVQTIYA

-620 QWASEAAGKC
+620 RWTTEEGKC
-630 PPEGQLNAN
+630 PPEELLNKN
-639 NISLPEDGTVI
+639 GISLPETGTVV

-661 EIDKTIDGTVR
+661 EINKTIDGTGTI
-672 KDGRTVPGKWVF
+672 DDRTVPGKWVF
-684 TGWHDGKE
+684 TGWR
-692 DGSSGTGSDIVI
+692 SGESGDSDI
-704 RKTELINVTGDR
+704 RETELIKVKGDR
-716 TLTGFWTFIPEEEHT
+716 TLTGFWTFIPEKEHT
-731 LTYQFADSARW
+731 LTYQFADNNRW
-742 SPSGSFELTENYYRG
+742 SPSGSFAQTENHYRG
-757 ESVTAQ
+757 ESVKA
-763 AEPAHNR
+763 ASEPARNQ
-770 TKDEE
+770 TMDGK
-775 GNPIDVLATGNVTLY
+775 DVLVTDNVTLY

-796 GWQRSDTKDKDIV
+796 GWQRSDNENTIT
-809 AAGDKFNM
+809 AGNDFDM
-817 PGKDLTLTG
+817 PGKNLTLTG
-826 QWKFTPYTYT
+826 QWEFTPYTYT

-868 NASST
+868 NAQST
-873 DIGIPFGASI
+873 GIGIPFGASI
-883 KLMELPDGTE
+883 ELMELPAGTE

-908 EGMTEVQINALP
+908 EGMTEVEINALP
-920 TQDPGDSVGY
+920 TQSPGIFVNDRDFEVGNS
-930 RKLGI
+930 GEQV
-935 TENGQEVKL
+935 TL
-944 YAVYKNKDV
+944 YAIYKTYDV
-953 ATVDFAV
+953 ATVEFDAETGGSV
-960 NDSNWGDVD
+960 TSR
-969 TKSGSFTVQ
+969 SGSFKVKDGDVLQ
-978 HGMVDTKT
+978 EQS

-1000 GWYEKD
+1000 GWYEK
-1006 DGKLESVSKSAINGT
+1006 GALTPVSTGA
-1021 TLTVTTAM
+1021 TLTVTAAM

-1038 ENGTP
+1038 EKL
-1043 VLVHYVA
+1043 VVHYVA

-1058 VKFDGNGDDVTGEML
+1058 VKFEPNGALDAGGKSDVTGEMP
-1073 PQTFHD
+1073 PQKFHD
-1079 PDSEDQPTTLR
+1079 LNSEDQPTTLR
-1090 KNEFK
+1090 KNAFT
-1095 RPGYV
+1095 RPGYE
-1100 FTGWVEYRTRE
+1100 FTGWAESKTGEGLTYADE
-1111 EGQGRIYDDEAS
+1111 EP
-1123 FAEVTLYRGEQI
+1123 FAEVTIYQGNKIED
-1135 KNGGTITLY
+1135 GGTIILY
-1144 AQWEKLADVTIF
+1144 AQWEKLPDVTIS
-1156 YTPEPTSLGTVKLNG
+1156 YTPIPTSLGTVKLND
-1171 TAAKEND
+1171 AAAEAND
-1178 TITVQEGTVYE
+1178 TITVQEGAVYE
-1189 QLNPETG
+1189 HLNPETG
-1196 EARGA
+1196 TARGA

-1206 EGSVFVGW
+1206 KGSVFVGW
-1214 YDAQDTEWSHPLT
+1214 YDAQGKHPLT
-1227 GGSTTYTPKRDL
+1227 DKTTYTPEKGS
-1239 SGRYRKGSYVAL
+1239 SGRYQDGSYVAR
-1251 FRLKQYVLHYV
+1251 FRLKQYVLHYD
-1262 ANAADAVGKMEDQT
+1262 ANGGTDTMEDQT
-1276 FPHGEAYPLK
+1276 FPHGQAHPLE

-1298 CWATKPEGGEVKY
+1298 GWATESAGEVKY
-1311 EDQKNI
+1311 EDQKSI
-1317 KLDEEFP
+1317 KLDEEFK
-1324 NLKKDNEEVT
+1324 NLTNDNDVVT
-1334 LYAVWQEQSVTI
+1334 LYAVWEEQSVTI
-1346 GYVSSDTELGTVSSA
+1346 GYEPNDAELGSVSSA
-1361 LETVAAVKGTAK
+1361 LETVAAVTGTAK
-1373 GSTAQPKSGA
+1373 GSTAQAKSGA

-1390 ADGTLLSTELKFV
+1390 ADGTLLSTDLKFV
-1403 PTRVDGTVWQGTTY
+1403 PTRADGAVWQGTTY

-1485 LKDDVRTQNLTK
+1485 LKDDVRMQNLTK

-1579 WVEGSS
+1579 WVAGSS

>member
-8 KKRAVSGLMVLAMAL
+8 KKRAVCGLMVLAMAL

-38 TDNAIKNGS
+38 TENAIKNGS
-47 FEQPAFDDRP
+47 FEEPAFHDKN
-57 SPQWVPDLAFD
+57 SPQWPAKEVPDWD
-68 WKTTAFGKKIE
+68 TTASDRKIE
-79 FGSSRNGHDAPQ
+79 FGSRRNGKDAPQ
-91 LTGNNKDIPDGYQFA
+91 LMGDQTIPDGSQFA

-116 YQYATTVG
+116 YQYAETVG

-136 RYGIDQMAV
+136 REGDDHMAL
-145 IIGPKQNVDPA
+145 IIGPKQDE
-156 KPSKDGKDQFMQM
+156 KPDKPNKAGKDQFMRM
-169 TDWVR
+169 TDWVKSHAEKLGV
-174 QNAVDIPQTGCT
+174 NIPVTGCT

-208 SAFSAS
+208 AFSAS

-230 NSDAWGNYG
+230 SNTAWGNYG
-239 TNSPAYAAGKLAYS
+239 TKSSAYAAGKLAYS
-253 CRYAVPDGQTETVF
+253 CRYAVPDGQTKTVF

-273 AAGGK
+273 AATSNK
-278 TCGNLI
+278 TLGNLI

-294 ITAAATAEGS
+294 ITAAATAGGS

-310 TGNVSEY
+310 TGGKNVY
-317 YPIGS
+317 YEIRG

-331 GSTITVKA
+331 GSPITVKA
-339 VEPESGDV
+339 VEPESDDV

-357 TQTGLE
+357 TQNGLK
-363 KEFIPAASWKPD
+363 KEFIPATSPSWDKVD
-375 DGTYTYTYVHPVKEP
+375 RTYTYEHPVEEP

-400 PMVIYEANGGNRYT
+400 PMVIYEANGGKQYT
-414 YGDNGTNAVS
+414 HGDNGTNAVS
-424 FAQQAGSGGVLKER
+424 FAPQVSGDGSTTARGPYDSKEAT
-438 EPYTAQAAETTKD
+438 PVKD
-451 GWRFDGWLLPQNDK
+451 GWRFDGWLLPQKNK

-475 DAERETFTFAANGET
+475 DAESETFTFTANGET

-495 VGATLIAQWR
+495 VGATLIAQWK
-505 WRQRFVTASRVKDAD
+505 WRQRFVTASRVKNAD
-520 GKVSADFQENAGCGT
+520 GKVSDDFLVNEDCGT
-535 VEIVGNVGES
+535 VEIVGNEGES
-545 VANTPAAKDYFASAS
+545 VANNPAAKDYFASAS
-560 ERVTVTAAANAG
+560 ERVTVTATAKAG

-582 DGEKYELVS
+582 DGKYDLVS

-599 VSREGVQTIYA
+599 VISEGVQTIYA

-620 QWASEAAGKC
+620 QWASVAAGKC
-630 PPEGQLNAN
+630 PQNTPD
-639 NISLPEDGTVI
+639 PPRPGTVI
-650 DGGTYYISKDL
+650 DGGTYYISKDF
-661 EIDKTIDGTVR
+661 IKDKTTIDGTVK

-684 TGWHDGKE
+684 TGWHDGEE
-692 DGSSGTGSDIVI
+692 DGSSGNDVDIVI
-704 RKTELINVTGDR
+704 RVTELINVTGDR
-716 TLTGFWTFIPEEEHT
+716 TLTGFWTFEPEAEHS
-731 LTYQFADSARW
+731 LSYQFADSGSW
-742 SPSGSFELTENYYRG
+742 SPSGSFAHTEEHYRG
-757 ESVTAQ
+757 ESVKA
-763 AEPAHNR
+763 ASEPARNQ
-770 TKDEE
+770 TMDGK
-775 GNPIDVLATGNVTLY
+775 DVLVTDNVTLY

-796 GWQRSDTKDKDIV
+796 GWQRSDNENTIT
-809 AAGDKFNM
+809 AGNDFDM
-817 PGKDLTLTG
+817 PGNNLTLTG
-826 QWKFTPYTYT
+826 QWEFTPYTYT
-836 VVYDLGNGTTVDDP
+836 VVYDTGNGEPVGDLKYASYD
-850 NNKNYN
+850 YAA
-856 YSKLLGSSKPGL
+856 LLGSSKPGL
-868 NASST
+868 KAPST
-873 DIGIPFGASI
+873 GIPFGASI
-883 KLMELPDGTE
+883 KLMELPAGTE
-893 IPDDKYFAGWSLTNP
+893 IPNDKYFAGWSLVKPTNADLSDI
-908 EGMTEVQINALP
+908 E
-920 TQDPGDSVGY
+920 TQAPGDSVGF
-930 RKLGI
+930 RKLEV

-960 NDSNWGDVD
+960 NDSNWGDVNP
-969 TKSGSFTVQ
+969 KSGSFMVQ
-978 HGMVDTKT
+978 NGKVDEGT

-991 TPRDGYHFV
+991 APRDGYHFV
-1000 GWYEKD
+1000 GWYEESD
-1006 DGKLESVSKSAINGT
+1006 DGKLEPVNGSAISGT
-1021 TLTVTTAM
+1021 TLTVTAAM
-1029 MQEKLNSLT
+1029 MQAKLKPLAESRG
-1038 ENGTP
+1038 ENRTP
-1043 VLVHYVA
+1043 VLVVRYVA
-1050 VFARDSFT
+1050 VFEPNTFT
-1058 VKFDGNGDDVTGEML
+1058 IHYEPNYPIIDAGAQSGEMVDQTFSAATTSRNLSPNQFQCKGYTFDGWTTGKGDFYSDGAAFT
-1073 PQTFHD
+1073 QTV
-1079 PDSEDQPTTLR
+1079 E
-1090 KNEFK
+1090 NEGK
-1095 RPGYV
+1095 V
-1100 FTGWVEYRTRE
+1100 
-1111 EGQGRIYDDEAS
+1111 
-1123 FAEVTLYRGEQI
+1123 
-1135 KNGGTITLY
+1135 TLY
-1144 AQWEKLADVTIF
+1144 AQWERLADVTIF
-1156 YTPEPTSLGTVKLNG
+1156 YTPEPTSLGTVELNG

-1189 QLNPETG
+1189 SLNPETG
-1196 EARGA
+1196 TARGA

-1206 EGSVFVGW
+1206 KGSVFVGW
-1214 YDAQDTEWSHPLT
+1214 YDAQGKHPLT
-1227 GGSTTYTPKRDL
+1227 DKTTYTPEKGS
-1239 SGRYRKGSYVAL
+1239 SGRYQDGSYVAR
-1251 FRLKQYVLHYV
+1251 FRLKQYVLHYD
-1262 ANAADAVGKMEDQT
+1262 ANGGTDTMEDQT
-1276 FPHGEAYPLK
+1276 FPHGQAHPLE

-1298 CWATKPEGGEVKY
+1298 GWATESAGEVKY
-1311 EDQKNI
+1311 EDKESI
-1317 KLDEEFP
+1317 KLDEKFP
-1324 NLKKDNEEVT
+1324 NLTNDNDVVT
-1334 LYAVWQEQSVTI
+1334 LYAVWEEQSVTI
-1346 GYVSSDTELGTVSSA
+1346 GYEPNDAELGTV
-1361 LETVAAVKGTAK
+1361 TVESEPVDAVTGTAH

-1383 RFDGWYS
+1383 KFDGWYS
-1390 ADGTLLSTELKFV
+1390 ADGTLLSTELTFV
-1403 PTRVDGTVWQGTTY
+1403 PTRADGAVWQGTTY
-1417 YAHFS
+1417 YARFS

-1485 LKDDVRTQNLTK
+1485 LKDDVRMQNLTK

-1502 DVSDTAWYSTAV
+1502 DVSDTAWYAAAV

-1621 QIAWPDNPE
+1621 QIVWPDNPE

>member
-8 KKRAVSGLMVLAMAL
+8 KKRAVCGLMVLAMAL

-47 FEQPAFDDRP
+47 FEEPAFHDKN
-57 SPQWVPDLAFD
+57 SPQWPANNVPDWD
-68 WKTTAFGKKIE
+68 TTASDKLIE
-79 FGSSRNGHDAPQ
+79 FGSTRK
-91 LTGNNKDIPDGYQFA
+91 TGKVPHIWGNPDIPDGDQFV
-106 ELNADEESTL
+106 ELNAKEESTL
-116 YQYATTVG
+116 YQNAETVG

-136 RYGIDQMAV
+136 RDGVDQMAL
-145 IIGPKQNVDPA
+145 IIGPKQDVDPA
-156 KPSKDGKDQFMQM
+156 KPSADGKDQFMRM
-169 TDWVR
+169 TDWVKSH
-174 QNAVDIPQTGCT
+174 AEELGVKIPYTGCT

-194 KFAANGGFQNDIGD
+194 KFAKNGRFQNDIGD
-208 SAFSAS
+208 AFSAS
-214 PSDVYTE
+214 PFGVYTE

-230 NSDAWGNYG
+230 NNNAWGNYG
-239 TNSPAYAAGKLAYS
+239 TKSPDYAAGKLAYS

-273 AAGGK
+273 AATSDK
-278 TCGNLI
+278 TLGNLI

-294 ITAAATAEGS
+294 ITAAATAGGS

-310 TGNVSEY
+310 TGDKGSEY
-317 YPIGS
+317 YEIGS

-339 VEPESGDV
+339 VEPESDDV

-357 TQTGLE
+357 TQNGLK
-363 KEFIPAASWKPD
+363 KEFIPATSPSWDKVD
-375 DGTYTYTYVHPVKEP
+375 RTYTYVHPVEEP
-390 ADIVLVFVKK
+390 ADIVLVFIK
-400 PMVIYEANGGNRYT
+400 PPTVVYDANGGQKYVHT
-414 YGDNGTNAVS
+414 EGAAEPTDTVS
-424 FAQQAGSGGVLKER
+424 FATGRTK
-438 EPYTAQAAETTKD
+438 YTSHAAQAPAGCKD
-451 GWRFDGWLLPQNDK
+451 TWQFQGWLLVRNEK

-495 VGATLIAQWR
+495 VGATLIAQWK
-505 WRQRFVTASRVKDAD
+505 WRQRFVTASRVKEN
-520 GKVSADFQENAGCGT
+520 GKVSADFRENTDCGT
-535 VEIVGNVGES
+535 VDIVDHKGEL
-545 VANTPAAKDYFASAS
+545 VADNPAAKDYFASAS

-582 DGEKYELVS
+582 DGNKYELVS
-591 SKPTHSYT
+591 SKPTHSYN

-610 RFAPTHTVTY
+610 HFAPTHTVTY
-620 QWASEAAGKC
+620 RWTTEEGKC
-630 PPEGQLNAN
+630 PPEELLNKN
-639 NISLPEDGTVI
+639 GISLPKDGTVI

-661 EIDKTIDGTVR
+661 KIGKTIDGTVT

-692 DGSSGTGSDIVI
+692 DGSSGNDVDIVI
-704 RKTELINVTGDR
+704 RVTELINVTGDR
-716 TLTGFWTFIPEEEHT
+716 TLTGFWTFEPEAEHS
-731 LTYQFADSARW
+731 LSYQFADSGSW
-742 SPSGSFELTENYYRG
+742 SPSGSLAQTEEHYRG
-757 ESVTAQ
+757 ESVTAK
-763 AEPAHNR
+763 AEPARNQ
-770 TKDEE
+770 TTDGK
-775 GNPIDVLATGNVTLY
+775 DVLATDDVTLY
-790 GDWSFK
+790 GAWSFK
-796 GWQRSDTKDKDIV
+796 GWQRSDDNEGII
-809 AAGDKFNM
+809 AAGSEFNM
-817 PGKDLTLTG
+817 PGNDLTLTG
-826 QWKFTPYTYT
+826 QWEFTPYTYT
-836 VVYDLGNGTTVDDP
+836 VVYDTGDGKPISDP
-850 NNKNYN
+850 KYAR
-856 YSKLLGSSKPGL
+856 YDYAALLGSSKPGL
-868 NASST
+868 KAPST
-873 DIGIPFGASI
+873 GIPFGASI
-883 KLMELPDGTE
+883 ELMELPDGTE
-893 IPDDKYFAGWSLTNP
+893 IPDDKYFAGWSIVDPTNADLSTI
-908 EGMTEVQINALP
+908 E
-920 TQDPGDSVGY
+920 TQDPGDSVGF
-930 RKLGI
+930 RKLKV

-960 NDSNWGDVD
+960 NNSNWGDVNP
-969 TKSGSFTVQ
+969 KSGSFTVQ
-978 HGMVDTKT
+978 GNVVEGNT

-991 TPRDGYHFV
+991 APREGYHFV

-1006 DGKLESVSKSAINGT
+1006 AQGELSLVSKDA
-1021 TLTVTTAM
+1021 TLTVTSDM
-1029 MQEKLNSLT
+1029 MQAKLKPLAESRG
-1038 ENGTP
+1038 ENRTP
-1043 VLVHYVA
+1043 VHVVRYIA
-1050 VFARDSFT
+1050 VFARNSFT
-1058 VKFDGNGDDVTGEML
+1058 VEFDRNGDDVTGEIP
-1073 PQTFHD
+1073 PQKFHD
-1079 PDSEDQPTTLR
+1079 PKSKDQPTMLR
-1090 KNEFK
+1090 KNAFT

-1100 FTGWVEYRTRE
+1100 FTGWAELE
-1111 EGQGRIYDDEAS
+1111 NGQGRIYADEAP
-1123 FAEVTLYRGEQI
+1123 FAEVTIYRGVEI
-1135 KNGGTITLY
+1135 KNRDTITLY
-1144 AQWEKLADVTIF
+1144 TQWKKLPDVTIF
-1156 YTPEPTSLGTVKLNG
+1156 YTPEPTSLGTVKLNPTESNELDPQDG
-1171 TAAKEND
+1171 MVSES
-1178 TITVQEGTVYE
+1178 
-1189 QLNPETG
+1189 LNPETG
-1196 EARGA
+1196 TARGA

-1214 YDAQDTEWSHPLT
+1214 YDAQDTERSNLLT
-1227 GGSTTYTPKRDL
+1227 GSTAYTPEKDL
-1239 SGRYRKGSYVAL
+1239 SGRYRDGSYVAL
-1251 FRLKQYVLHYV
+1251 FRLKQYVLHYD
-1262 ANAADAVGKMEDQT
+1262 ANGGTDTMENQT
-1276 FPHGEAYPLK
+1276 FPHGQAHPLE

-1298 CWATKPEGGEVKY
+1298 GWATESTGKVKY
-1311 EDQKNI
+1311 EDQESI
-1317 KLDEEFP
+1317 KLEEEFP
-1324 NLKKDNEEVT
+1324 NLKDDNDEVT
-1334 LYAVWQEQSVTI
+1334 LYAVWKEQSVTI
-1346 GYVSSDTELGTVSSA
+1346 GYEPNDAELGSVSSA
-1361 LETVAAVKGTAK
+1361 SETVDAVTGTAK
-1373 GSTAQPKSGA
+1373 GSIAQPKSGA

-1390 ADGTLLSTELKFV
+1390 ADGTLLSKELTFV
-1403 PTRVDGTVWQGTTY
+1403 PTKKDGAVWQGTTY
-1417 YAHFS
+1417 YARFS

-1485 LKDDVRTQNLTK
+1485 LKDDVRAQNLTK
-1497 DNAYS
+1497 DNACS
-1502 DVSDTAWYSTAV
+1502 DVSGTAWYAAAV

-1621 QIAWPDNPE
+1621 QIVWPDNPE

>member
-47 FEQPAFDDRP
+47 FEQPVFDDKP
-57 SPQWVPDLAFD
+57 SPQWPANLVPD
-68 WKTTAFGKKIE
+68 WHTTASDHLIE
-79 FGSSRNGHDAPQ
+79 FGSTRKNGTVPHIWGKPHLQD
-91 LTGNNKDIPDGYQFA
+91 DGYQFA
-106 ELNADEESTL
+106 ELNAKQESTL
-116 YQYATTVG
+116 YQYAETVG

-136 RYGIDQMAV
+136 REGVDHMAL
-145 IIGPKQNVDPA
+145 IIGPKQNFDPA
-156 KPSKDGKDQFMQM
+156 KPSEDGRDQFMRM
-169 TDWVR
+169 TDWVS
-174 QNAVDIPQTGCT
+174 QHASGMADMGCT

-194 KFAANGGFQNDIGD
+194 KFAANGEFQNDIGD
-208 SAFSAS
+208 AFSAS

-230 NSDAWGNYG
+230 NNNAWGNYG
-239 TNSPAYAAGKLAYS
+239 TNSSDYAEGKLAYS
-253 CRYAVPDGQTETVF
+253 CRYAVPDGQTKTVF

-273 AAGGK
+273 AATSDK
-278 TCGNLI
+278 TLGNLI

-294 ITAAATAEGS
+294 ITAAATAGGS
-304 GFIGVP
+304 GFIIVP
-310 TGNVSEY
+310 TGDKGSEY
-317 YPIGS
+317 YEIGS

-331 GSTITVKA
+331 GSTIKVKA
-339 VEPESGDV
+339 VKPKDSNV

-357 TQTGLE
+357 TAKGLE
-363 KEFIPAASWKPD
+363 QVFIPVTDKEEWGEEGD
-375 DGTYTYTYVHPVKEP
+375 TYTYEHRVEEP

-400 PMVIYEANGGNRYT
+400 PMVIYEANGGEYT
-414 YGDNGTNAVS
+414 HGDNGTNAVS
-424 FAQQAGSGGVLKER
+424 FAQQAGSGGVLTPR
-438 EPYTAQAAETTKD
+438 GPYTAQAAETTKD
-451 GWRFDGWLLPQNDK
+451 GWRFDGWLLPQNNNK

-475 DAERETFTFAANGET
+475 DAESETFTFTANGET

-495 VGATLIAQWR
+495 VGATLIAQWK
-505 WRQRFVTASRVKDAD
+505 WRQRFVTASRVKDEN
-520 GKVSADFQENAGCGT
+520 GKVSADFRENTDCGT

-545 VANTPAAKDYFASAS
+545 VANNPAAKDYFASAS

-572 YEFIGWYQQV
+572 YEFMGWYQQV
-582 DGEKYELVS
+582 DGNKYELVS
-591 SKPTHSYT
+591 SKPTHSYN
-599 VSREGVQTIYA
+599 VSREGVQTVYA
-610 RFAPTHTVTY
+610 RFAPTHTVKY
-620 QWASEAAGKC
+620 QWASVDAGKC
-630 PPEGQLNAN
+630 PPEEQLNAN
-639 NISLPEDGTVI
+639 KISLPKAGTVI

-661 EIDKTIDGTVR
+661 KIGKTIDGTVK

-684 TGWHDGKE
+684 TGWHDGEE
-692 DGSSGTGSDIVI
+692 DGSSGNDVDIVI
-704 RKTELINVTGDR
+704 QETELIKVTGDR
-716 TLTGFWTFIPEEEHT
+716 TLTGFWTFEPEAEHS
-731 LTYQFADSARW
+731 LSYQFADSGSW
-742 SPSGSFELTENYYRG
+742 SPSGSFELTENHYRG
-757 ESVTAQ
+757 ESVKA
-763 AEPAHNR
+763 ASEPARNQ
-770 TKDEE
+770 TTDGK
-775 GNPIDVLATGNVTLY
+775 DVLATDNVTLY

-796 GWQRSDTKDKDIV
+796 GWQRSDNDSTI
-809 AAGDKFNM
+809 AAGRGFDM
-817 PGKDLTLTG
+817 PGNNLTLTG
-826 QWKFTPYTYT
+826 QWEFTPYTYT
-836 VVYDLGNGTTVDDP
+836 VVYDTGDGKPISDP
-850 NNKNYN
+850 KYAS
-856 YSKLLGSSKPGL
+856 YDYAALLGSSKSGL
-868 NASST
+868 NAPST
-873 DIGIPFGASI
+873 GIPFGASI
-883 KLMELPDGTE
+883 KLMELPDGTVPE
-893 IPDDKYFAGWSLTNP
+893 GKYFAGWSRMNP
-908 EGMTEVQINALP
+908 EDKTDVQINALP
-920 TQDPGDSVGY
+920 TQSPGIFVNDRDFEVGNS
-930 RKLGI
+930 GEQV
-935 TENGQEVKL
+935 TL
-944 YAVYKNKDV
+944 YAIYKTYDV
-953 ATVDFAV
+953 ATVEFDAETGGSV
-960 NDSNWGDVD
+960 TSR
-969 TKSGSFTVQ
+969 SGSFKVKDGDVLQ
-978 HGMVDTKT
+978 EQR

-991 TPRDGYHFV
+991 TPREGYHFV
-1000 GWYEKD
+1000 GWYEKEAQ
-1006 DGKLESVSKSAINGT
+1006 GGLSLVSKNA
-1021 TLTVTTAM
+1021 TLTVTSDM
-1029 MQEKLNSLT
+1029 MQEKQK
-1038 ENGTP
+1038 NGTP
-1043 VLVHYVA
+1043 VLVVHYVA

-1058 VKFDGNGDDVTGEML
+1058 VQFDGNGDDVTDEMP
-1073 PQTFHD
+1073 PQKFHD
-1079 PDSEDQPTTLR
+1079 PDSEDQPTMLR
-1090 KNEFK
+1090 KNAFT

-1100 FTGWVEYRTRE
+1100 FTGWAELE
-1111 EGQGRIYDDEAS
+1111 NGQGRIYADEAP
-1123 FAEVTLYRGEQI
+1123 FAEVTIYRGVEI
-1135 KNGGTITLY
+1135 KNRDTITLY
-1144 AQWEKLADVTIF
+1144 AQWKKLPDVTIF
-1156 YTPEPTSLGTVKLNG
+1156 YTPEPTSLGTVKLNPTESNELG
-1171 TAAKEND
+1171 PQDGMVSES
-1178 TITVQEGTVYE
+1178 
-1189 QLNPETG
+1189 LNPEIDT
-1196 EARGA
+1196 ARGA

-1214 YDAQDTEWSHPLT
+1214 YDAQDTERSHPLT
-1227 GGSTTYTPKRDL
+1227 GGSTTYTPEKDL
-1239 SGRYRKGSYVAL
+1239 SGRYRDGSYVAL
-1251 FRLKQYVLHYV
+1251 FRLKQYVLRYD
-1262 ANAADAVGKMEDQT
+1262 ANGGTGTMEDQT
-1276 FPHGEAYPLK
+1276 FPHGQAHPLE

-1298 CWATKPEGGEVKY
+1298 GWATEQKGKVKY
-1311 EDQKNI
+1311 EDQKSI
-1317 KLDEEFP
+1317 KLDEEFK
-1324 NLKKDNEEVT
+1324 NLTKDNDTVT
-1334 LYAVWQEQSVTI
+1334 LYAAWQEQSVTFS
-1346 GYVSSDTELGTVSSA
+1346 YEPNDAELGSVSSA
-1361 LETVAAVKGTAK
+1361 SETVDAVTGTAK
-1373 GSTAQPKSGA
+1373 GSIAQPKSGA

-1390 ADGTLLSTELKFV
+1390 ADGTLLSTDLKFV
-1403 PTRVDGTVWQGTTY
+1403 PTRADGAVWQGTTY
-1417 YAHFS
+1417 YARFS

-1502 DVSDTAWYSTAV
+1502 DVSDTAWYAAAV

-1553 KSADTPFTDISGHW
+1553 EAGDTPFTDISGHW

-1621 QIAWPDNPE
+1621 QIAWPDNPK

>member
-8 KKRAVSGLMVLAMAL
+8 KKRAVCGLMVLVMAL
-23 SLLPTSILAADTRSV
+23 GLLPTSILAADTRSV

-47 FEQPAFDDRP
+47 FEQPAFADKP
-57 SPQWVPDLAFD
+57 SPQWAPEPTFD
-68 WKTTAFGKKIE
+68 WKTTASDHFIE
-79 FGSSRNGHDAPQ
+79 FGSTRKNGRVPHIVGEPNLQDS
-91 LTGNNKDIPDGYQFA
+91 GCQFA

-136 RYGIDQMAV
+136 RMGVDQMAV
-145 IIGPKQNVDPA
+145 IIGPKQNFDPA
-156 KPSKDGKDQFMQM
+156 KPSKDGRDQFMRM

-174 QNAVDIPQTGCT
+174 LHASGMGVTVSDTGCT

-208 SAFSAS
+208 AFSAS

-230 NSDAWGNYG
+230 NNNAWGNYG
-239 TNSPAYAAGKLAYS
+239 TNSSAYAAGNLAYS

-273 AAGGK
+273 AAGGS
-278 TCGNLI
+278 TQGNLI

-294 ITAAATAEGS
+294 ITAAATAGGS
-304 GFIGVP
+304 GFIIVP
-310 TGNVSEY
+310 TGDKGSEY
-317 YPIGS
+317 YEIGS
-322 SMSELVVAN
+322 SMRELVVAN
-331 GSTITVKA
+331 GSPITVK
-339 VEPESGDV
+339 VVKPKSDDV

-357 TQTGLE
+357 TAEGLE
-363 KEFIPAASWKPD
+363 QVFIPVTDKGWREEGD
-375 DGTYTYTYVHPVKEP
+375 TYTYQHHVEEP

-414 YGDNGTNAVS
+414 YGDNETNAVS
-424 FAQQAGSGGVLKER
+424 FAPQVSGDGST
-438 EPYTAQAAETTKD
+438 TARGSYESKAATPAKD
-451 GWRFDGWLLPQNDK
+451 GWRFDGWLLARKNK
-465 VLPAVHTVSY
+465 MLPAVHTVRY

-490 TELES
+490 TELQS
-495 VGATLIAQWR
+495 GGATLIAQWK
-505 WRQRFVTASRVKDAD
+505 WRQRFVTASRVKGTDGTASDDFKVNAD
-520 GKVSADFQENAGCGT
+520 CGT
-535 VEIVGNVGES
+535 VEIVDNGGEP
-545 VANTPAAKDYFASAS
+545 VANNPAAKDYFASAS
-560 ERVTVTAAANAG
+560 ERVTVTATANAG

-582 DGEKYELVS
+582 DGKKYELVS
-591 SKPTHSYT
+591 SEPTHSYT

-620 QWASEAAGKC
+620 RWASVNAGKC
-630 PPEGQLNAN
+630 PPEEQRNAN
-639 NISLPEDGTVI
+639 NISLPEAGTVI
-650 DGGTYYISKDL
+650 DGGTYYISKDF
-661 EIDKTIDGTVR
+661 IKDKTTIDGTVT
-672 KDGRTVPGKWVF
+672 KDDRTVPGKWVF

-692 DGSSGTGSDIVI
+692 NGSSGNDGDIVI
-704 RKTELINVTGDR
+704 RETELINVTGDR
-716 TLTGFWTFIPEEEHT
+716 TLTGFWTFIPEKEHT
-731 LTYQFADSARW
+731 LTYRFADNNRW
-742 SPSGSFELTENYYRG
+742 SPSGSFEQTKNYYRG
-757 ESVTAQ
+757 ESVMA
-763 AEPAHNR
+763 ASKPAHNQ
-770 TKDEE
+770 TTDEE
-775 GNPIDVLATGNVTLY
+775 GNPIDVLITGNVKLY
-790 GDWSFK
+790 GKWSFDCWK
-796 GWQRSDTKDKDIV
+796 RSDNEGIV
-809 AAGDKFNM
+809 AAGGEFNM
-817 PGKDLTLTG
+817 PGNNLTLTG

-836 VVYDLGNGTTVDDP
+836 VVYDLGNGTTVADP
-850 NNKNYN
+850 NNENYN
-856 YSKLLGSSKPGL
+856 YSKLLDSDKPGL
-868 NASST
+868 NAPST
-873 DIGIPFGASI
+873 GIPFGASI
-883 KLMELPDGTE
+883 ELMELPDGTK
-893 IPDDKYFAGWSLTNP
+893 IPDGKYFAGWSIVDPTNADLGTI
-908 EGMTEVQINALP
+908 E

-935 TENGQEVKL
+935 TKDKQKVTL

-960 NDSNWGDVD
+960 NDSNWGDVN
-969 TKSGSFTVQ
+969 TKSGSFTVR
-978 HGMVDTKT
+978 GSAVDEKT

-1006 DGKLESVSKSAINGT
+1006 AQGGLSPVSKVA
-1021 TLTVTTAM
+1021 TLTVTSDM
-1029 MQEKLNSLT
+1029 MQEKLGSLT
-1038 ENGTP
+1038 GNGTP
-1043 VLVHYVA
+1043 VMHYVA

-1058 VKFDGNGDDVTGEML
+1058 VEFKPNGAVDAGGKSDVTGVMEL
-1073 PQTFHD
+1073 QTFHA
-1079 PDSEDQPTTLR
+1079 PNSKDQPTTLR
-1090 KNEFK
+1090 KNAFT

-1100 FTGWVEYRTRE
+1100 FTGWAEYPTRE
-1111 EGQGRIYDDEAS
+1111 DGQGRIYADEAP
-1123 FAEVTLYRGEQI
+1123 FAEVTTYQGVKIVDGRS
-1135 KNGGTITLY
+1135 ITLY
-1144 AQWEKLADVTIF
+1144 AQWEKLPDVTIL
-1156 YTPEPTSLGTVKLNG
+1156 YTPEPTSLGTVELND
-1171 TAAKEND
+1171 AAAEGND
-1178 TITVQEGTVYE
+1178 TITVQKGTVYE

-1196 EARGA
+1196 MAQGA

-1206 EGSVFVGW
+1206 KGSVFVGW
-1214 YDAQDTEWSHPLT
+1214 YDAQDTERNTPLT
-1227 GGSTTYTPKRDL
+1227 TELLYTPGKDQT
-1239 SGRYRKGSYVAL
+1239 SGRYQDGSYVAL
-1251 FRLKQYVLHYV
+1251 FRLKQYVLHYD
-1262 ANAADAVGKMEDQT
+1262 ANAADATGRMEDQT
-1276 FPHGEAYPLK
+1276 FPHGQAYPLK

-1298 CWATKPEGGEVKY
+1298 GWATEKEGKVKY
-1311 EDQKNI
+1311 EDQKSI
-1317 KLDEEFP
+1317 KLDEEFQ
-1324 NLKKDNEEVT
+1324 NLTKDNEKVN
-1334 LYAVWQEQSVTI
+1334 LYAVWQEQSVTLS
-1346 GYVSSDTELGTVSSA
+1346 YEPNDAELGSVSKAS
-1361 LETVAAVKGTAK
+1361 ETVAAVTGTAK
-1373 GSTAQPKSGA
+1373 GSTAQAKSGA

-1390 ADGTLLSTELKFV
+1390 ADGTLLSKELTFV
-1403 PTRVDGTVWQGTTY
+1403 PTKKDGAVWQGTTY

-1422 AKRSPSTPSTPA
+1422 AKRRPSTPSTPA

-1502 DVSDTAWYSTAV
+1502 DVPDTAWYSTAV

-1630 TFWGYLAIQEA
+1630 TFWGYLTIQEA